1 MDITIAPGSAADLP
15 EITAIYNDYIRETTI
30 TFDTQDWPAAQR
42 TEWFK
47 QFTADG
53 TPYRLVVAKDR
64 SEVVGFAY
72 NGKFREKLAY
82 STSSEIT
89 IYLKRNQQRQGLG
102 SKLYETL
109 LEMIKQTTLH
119 RLYAAITLPNDA
131 SIALHKKFGFQQV
144 GLMDEAGYKHDAYRS
159 VALLEKKL

>member
-1 MDITIAPGSAADLP
+1 MNITITPGSEADLP
-15 EITAIYNDYIRETTI
+15 DITAIYNEYIRETTI
-30 TFDTQDWPAAQR
+30 TFDTHDWSTAQR
-42 TEWFK
+42 AEWFK

-53 TPYRLVVAKDR
+53 TPYRLVVAKDGA
-64 SEVVGFAY
+64 EVIGFAY

-89 IYLKRNQQRQGLG
+89 IYLKRDQQRRGLG

-109 LEMIKQTTLH
+109 LEMIRQTPLH

-159 VALLEKKL
+159 VALLEKRL